1 MCEGELEVEVEANDV
16 TLSHSSAQPRRSAN
30 ELSSGVLIAR
40 SQHLTRDMM
49 FRYFSIALV

>member
-1 MCEGELEVEVEANDV
+1 LEVEVEANDV